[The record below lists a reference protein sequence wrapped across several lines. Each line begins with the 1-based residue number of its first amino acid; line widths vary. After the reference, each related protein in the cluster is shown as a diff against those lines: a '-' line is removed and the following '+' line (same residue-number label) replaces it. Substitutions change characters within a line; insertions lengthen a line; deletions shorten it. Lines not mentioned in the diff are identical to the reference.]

1 MMFFCL
7 LMQGHGENDDNY
19 GLHLSTSLFM
29 GRPRTDTAQFAWIH
43 GFHGPELVMGC
54 ALLVVSFSLFISA
67 DAVLF
72 LLVVLY
78 YVIASQILSRFFL
91 KKNLIRNVKNIAT
104 SSVL

>member
-1 MMFFCL
+1 
-7 LMQGHGENDDNY
+7 MQGHGENDDNY

-29 GRPRTDTAQFAWIH
+29 GRPTHRYGPIRWIH

-78 YVIASQILSRFFL
+78 YVIASQILSRFFFL
-91 KKNLIRNVKNIAT
+91 KKT
-104 SSVL
+104 

>member
-1 MMFFCL
+1 MEKTTITMAYIYP
-7 LMQGHGENDDNY
+7 QVY
-19 GLHLSTSLFM
+19 SWAA
-29 GRPRTDTAQFAWIH
+29 PRTDTAQFAWIH